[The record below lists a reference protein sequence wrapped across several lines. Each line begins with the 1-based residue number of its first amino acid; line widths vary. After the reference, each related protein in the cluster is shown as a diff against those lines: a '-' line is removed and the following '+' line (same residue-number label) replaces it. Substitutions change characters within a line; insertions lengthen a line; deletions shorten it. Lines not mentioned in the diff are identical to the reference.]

1 MPQSFYPAMEH
12 HKSTLQDG
20 KESPCSAIDSHHPAV
35 PINTLACK
43 HGVNDP
49 DEEPWP
55 HHHNKELYITAFNHI
70 GPNKLDDIGRV
81 MDSTIFQADK
91 RGWDESWNYLLEH
104 QHDFE
109 YLFMNTKGG
118 YRGFEVICVHC
129 LRSCTLL
136 WDKQTPS
143 EAADAIRKKWL
154 SFLCQQILPS
164 SASKPIVCQRMYF
177 DQNIDTQLMNINKS
191 AWAPDAEQ

>member
-1 MPQSFYPAMEH
+1 MKH
-12 HKSTLQDG
+12 HKSTLQDDE
-20 KESPCSAIDSHHPAV
+20 ESPCSAIDSPHPAV
-35 PINTLACK
+35 PMRNTLACK
-43 HGVNDP
+43 HGVKDP

-118 YRGFEVICVHC
+118 YRGLELICVHC
-129 LRSCTLL
+129 RRSCTLL

-164 SASKPIVCQRMYF
+164 SARKRVVCQRWYF
-177 DQNIDTQLMNINKS
+177 AQETNTQQMNTMNS
-191 AWAPDAEQ
+191 AWAPNA